1 MSDLYQDIFNLIEQK
16 YGKMSKSHKKIAD
29 FILKEYN
36 RMPFLTASK
45 IAKLVGVSE
54 STVVRCAAS
63 LGYGG
68 FPGLQRAFRE
78 RFQSTMTKTERVKL
92 SDEGDDCLISRVMK
106 ADIDNIRETAD
117 ALDVDELKRIVK
129 VIKKSRKLF
138 IFGSRSS
145 TILAEYL
152 TFYMNIIH
160 GNVHLLSRGANDMY
174 DEIVN
179 IEDDDAL
186 IVFSFPRYSNRTFE
200 VVEFAKSRK
209 ATIVGI
215 TDSLEAPLVQYCN
228 HTLTAKYDMSTFI
241 DSFVAPMSLVN
252 AIILA
257 LAGGERDK
265 MVEKFDLL
273 ESLWSLNDVYK

>member
-1 MSDLYQDIFNLIEQK
+1 MSALYQDIFNLLNQNYE
-16 YGKMSKSHKKIAD
+16 KMSKSHKKIAD

-45 IAKLVGVSE
+45 VAKLVGVSE
-54 STVVRCAAS
+54 STVVRFAAS
-63 LGYGG
+63 LGFAG

-78 RFQSTMTKTERVKL
+78 RFQSTMTKTQRVQL

-106 ADIDNIRETAD
+106 ADIENIRKTAD

-160 GNVHLLSRGANDMY
+160 GDVHLLSRGANDMY

-179 IEDDDAL
+179 IEADDVL

-200 VVEFAKSRK
+200 VVEFAKSRR
-209 ATIVGI
+209 AAIVGI
-215 TDSLEAPLVQYCN
+215 TDRLDAPLVQYCN
-228 HTLTAKYDMSTFI
+228 YTLTAEYDMSTFI

-257 LAGGERDK
+257 LAGGDRAK

-273 ESLWSLNDVYK
+273 ESLWTLNDVYK